1 MIFDSHV
8 HIDLEDA
15 EPFINAYQDKHIGAL
30 INAESV
36 FEYEGILPI
45 TQNHP
50 SFHISFGIHPW
61 KASTF
66 QLADQSLR
74 IEERVKNLAPYF
86 KQADAVGEIG
96 MDSVWCDVDLKLQRE
111 VFIAQLKMAE
121 ALGKPIVLHTK
132 GQELEIAQITK
143 DYSVRKLLH
152 WYSCKDYVE
161 QYLAQDCYF
170 TIGPNYKRNSAVG
183 ALIEKVPLDRLL
195 VETDGAVA
203 VQWVVDRKV
212 SEEEMPGIL
221 LGTVQTIAEVKKT
234 DISDVIKQLEE
245 NFICFLTGK

>member
-8 HIDLEDA
+8 HIDLDNTES
-15 EPFINAYQDKHIGAL
+15 FIHAYQAKHTGAL

-45 TQNHP
+45 VQKYP
-50 SFHISFGIHPW
+50 SLHFSFGIHPW

-66 QLADQSLR
+66 QLEERSRNL
-74 IEERVKNLAPYF
+74 EERVENLAPYF

-121 ALGKPIVLHTK
+121 ALGKPVVLHTK
-132 GQELEIAQITK
+132 GQESEIAHILK

-161 QYLAQDCYF
+161 QYLEQDCYF
-170 TIGPNYKRNSAVG
+170 TIGPNYKRNPAVG

-212 SEEEMPGIL
+212 SEEELPGIL
-221 LGTVQTIAEVKKT
+221 LGTIQAIAEVKK
-234 DISDVIKQLEE
+234 IDVPEMIQQLED

>member
-8 HIDLEDA
+8 HIDLDNI
-15 EPFINAYQDKHIGAL
+15 EPFIQAYEGKHTGAL

-36 FEYEGILPI
+36 FEYEGVLPI
-45 TQNHP
+45 VQEYP
-50 SFHISFGIHPW
+50 FFHFSFGIHPW

-66 QLADQSLR
+66 QLEDRSR
-74 IEERVKNLAPYF
+74 SIEERVEDLEAYY

-96 MDSVWCDVDLKLQRE
+96 MDSVWCDVDITLQKN
-111 VFIAQLKMAE
+111 VFIAQLKMADT
-121 ALGKPIVLHTK
+121 LGKPIVLHTK
-132 GQELEIAQITK
+132 GQESEIAQIMK

-152 WYSCKDYVE
+152 WYSCKDHVE
-161 QYLAQDCYF
+161 QYLEQDCYF
-170 TIGPNYKRNSAVG
+170 TIGPNYKRNPAVG

-212 SEEEMPGIL
+212 SEEELPGIL
-221 LGTVQTIAEVKKT
+221 LTTIQSIAEVKR
-234 DISDVIKQLEE
+234 IEVSAVIKQLEE
-245 NFICFLTGK
+245 NFTCFLTGK